1 MPLARSAVH
10 AHEDDLELY
19 VVGKLEPAHTSSVE
33 SHLLEC
39 ETCLKRLSQCIGL
52 RLGLYAT
59 GKIKPANNRYER
71 SEPRFSAGDCASFQE
86 LSPLSLDR
94 QKVEI
99 VDISKNGIG
108 IFAPKAVLPGT
119 IVQIRIKNTVE
130 LGEVRHCS
138 PVGYGG
144 FRIGLRLH
152 S

>member
-1 MPLARSAVH
+1 MPIARSAVH
-10 AHEDDLELY
+10 AHEGDLELY
-19 VVGKLEPAHTSSVE
+19 ACGRLESQFIARVE

-39 ETCLKRLSQCIGL
+39 RTCRERLSDSVGL
-52 RLGLYAT
+52 RLT
-59 GKIKPANNRYER
+59 IRPTPKTNSTDDRYER
-71 SEPRFSAGDCASFQE
+71 SEPRFNARDYASFQE

-99 VDISKNGIG
+99 VDISKNGVG

-138 PVGYGG
+138 PVSYGG

-152 S
+152 A